1 MDDVADFS
9 NVTEE
14 RPSFVTHLECSAT
27 GTRYEPDR
35 LHGLS
40 DTGKPLLVRYDLEAL
55 AAAVDREAL
64 AARPSG
70 LWRYRE
76 FLPVRRAS
84 SIVSLGETAT
94 PLVRLEGT
102 EARTGSSLVVVKD
115 EGLFDDLAD
124 RLGVPLEVSPLLRHI
139 FEDGRDR
146 YGSREWSPNIIR
158 RLEDATGVEVRAPGF
173 PPEMVDDEPEEP
185 GSEVAAR
192 R

>member
-70 LWRYRE
+70 LWRYR
-76 FLPVRRAS
+76 
-84 SIVSLGETAT
+84 
-94 PLVRLEGT
+94 
-102 EARTGSSLVVVKD
+102 
-115 EGLFDDLAD
+115 
-124 RLGVPLEVSPLLRHI
+124 
-139 FEDGRDR
+139 
-146 YGSREWSPNIIR
+146 
-158 RLEDATGVEVRAPGF
+158 
-173 PPEMVDDEPEEP
+173 
-185 GSEVAAR
+185 
-192 R
+192 